1 MQKVHFWKKWKIYKF
16 IKIILESRKSK
27 MGRGRASTVTT
38 PFDLE
43 KYFRKDREQKIILKI
58 ILEK

>member
-1 MQKVHFWKKWKIYKF
+1 
-16 IKIILESRKSK
+16 

-43 KYFRKDREQKIILKI
+43 KYFRKDREQKNKF
-58 ILEK
+58 KNNFRK